1 MKRFLFFIFLL
12 ITNWYG
18 MLAQNDAMLIYR
30 NDGIVHGF
38 LKADVDSV
46 RHSQLDLDSV
56 MHKDFVVQEVWRADS
71 VYRIPLEVI
80 DSVSFVMPPTIYKQG
95 VVDLKERLLDYVIGA
110 NGLTLKLKANVP
122 SSLIPAAGD
131 KLVLLDGCRSLPNG
145 FSGIVQN
152 IQTTTEGVE
161 VICERAYMEDLFDS
175 FCSVSTLY
183 VSGGEQAQAKYITAR
198 GASTRADFGTSKWGT
213 LTISCA
219 SQILPNVF
227 PDSDLALQL
236 GAEAS
241 IAVTPKLRIHAF
253 TILGDGNG
261 FYFNGSVTG
270 NLEVASKLA
279 LYGSIDYNKDFTDP
293 KLEKG
298 IAIPGTACLVDYYF
312 APGFFVHA
320 NATISESVTDVRNFQ
335 IGMNFDYSSIGEN
348 VLKPVPPTLRLVSS
362 STEMEGCIDGSLAAG
377 IFVEKGFNIWS
388 RGVGKVCCRGE
399 LGMQVS
405 GNFVL
410 RNSDIDNSEGTELY
424 ERIKK
429 TSIEAGPYANLQL
442 QASIL
447 GIGPSVTLSERSNFK
462 KWDLVPTFSNT
473 QLSRLSGS
481 ATSALAYTQLSG
493 KCLFPISVGY
503 KLYDDNRN
511 EVADYTASVA
521 YRDKECKFEHIFSNL
536 DATRDYTIYP
546 KVSLFGHDL
555 LASPSADLEKAKKSI
570 VKITNFKQTDS
581 EYSKNGFSNDGMTYD
596 YKFDV
601 AVTVEIDNID
611 GVADWGYVYKDPN
624 GNIKRISLM
633 QYGKSCIATQTFY
646 RNETRSTVCLYGYV
660 RYEGGNE
667 YYYFEECT
675 FDVLYAS
682 LESSLSIRNPEVAFI
697 SPKINEQDF
706 SISKYQYGVSFD
718 IWLPQN
724 DDIADCGYVY
734 EDLEGGKNFV
744 SMYGNET
751 HAYDNLINIDNDG
764 RGLKMRLY
772 GYAKKKNEDKY
783 VYGTPQIIELPAIHS
798 CPDDNHPHAIDMKCG
813 GVKWACCNVGASAPF
828 EYGGYYARGETKEKD
843 CYDWNTYKH
852 YDEKTNTIT
861 LSLDTDISGT
871 SNDAAYV
878 NMGGT
883 WRMPTPKQMMSLCS
897 NATSV
902 LYKING
908 VYGHLYT
915 GKNGAQIFFPGMG
928 GYKLERE
935 IKDATSG
942 CYWLSSNGFYGSS
955 NSFIVRE
962 EYNRVG
968 CCDGQVCLGFAV
980 RGVCP

>member
-1 MKRFLFFIFLL
+1 MKRFLFFILVLL
-12 ITNWYG
+12 TNWYG
-18 MLAQNDAMLIYR
+18 MLAQNDAVLIYR
-30 NDGIVHGF
+30 NDGVVNGF
-38 LKADVDSV
+38 LKADIDSV

-56 MHKDFVVQEVWRADS
+56 MHKDFVVQEVWTADS

-152 IQTTTEGVE
+152 IQTTTEGIE

-320 NATISESVTDVRNFQ
+320 NATISESVTDVRNYQ
-335 IGMNFDYSSIGEN
+335 VGMSFDYSSIGEN
-348 VLKPVPPTLRLVSS
+348 ALKPVPPTLRLVSS
-362 STEMEGCIDGSLAAG
+362 STETEGCIDGSLAAG

-388 RGVGKVCCRGE
+388 RGVGKVCLRGE
-399 LGMQVS
+399 LGWQVS

-429 TSIEAGPYANLQL
+429 SSVETGLFANLQL
-442 QASIL
+442 QASIFD
-447 GIGPSVTLSERSNFK
+447 IGPSVTLAETNAFR
-462 KWDLVPTFSNT
+462 KWNLVPTFSNT
-473 QLSRLSGS
+473 QLSHVSGS
-481 ATSALAYTQLSG
+481 ATSAQAYTQLSG
-493 KCLFPISVGY
+493 NCLFPVSVGY
-503 KLYDDNRN
+503 KLFDDNRN

-536 DATRDYTIYP
+536 DANRDYTVYP

-601 AVTVEIDNID
+601 AVTVEIDNLD
-611 GVADWGYVYKDPN
+611 GVADWGYVYKEPN

-646 RNETRSTVCLYGYV
+646 RNEARSTVCLYGYV
-660 RYEGGNE
+660 RYEDDAE
-667 YYYFEECT
+667 YYDAEPCNYN
-675 FDVLYAS
+675 
-682 LESSLSIRNPEVAFI
+682 LSH
-697 SPKINEQDF
+697 S
-706 SISKYQYGVSFD
+706 
-718 IWLPQN
+718 
-724 DDIADCGYVY
+724 
-734 EDLEGGKNFV
+734 
-744 SMYGNET
+744 
-751 HAYDNLINIDNDG
+751 
-764 RGLKMRLY
+764 
-772 GYAKKKNEDKY
+772 
-783 VYGTPQIIELPAIHS
+783 ELML
-798 CPDDNHPHAIDMKCG
+798 CPDDNHPHAIDLG
-813 GVKWACCNVGASAPF
+813 LPSGTKWACCNVGATSPE
-828 EYGGYYARGETKEKD
+828 EYGGYFAWGETESKSYYTSTNYFDFVEQRYTGPGKPND
-843 CYDWNTYKH
+843 YVFNKYDLDKNT
-852 YDEKTNTIT
+852 T
-861 LSLDTDISGT
+861 LELDDDVAHVKWGS
-871 SNDAAYV
+871 A
-878 NMGGT
+878 
-883 WRMPTPKQMMSLCS
+883 WRMPTR
-897 NATSV
+897 
-902 LYKING
+902 
-908 VYGHLYT
+908 
-915 GKNGAQIFFPGMG
+915 
-928 GYKLERE
+928 EE
-935 IKDATSG
+935 IKELDVYCNYSYPGRYYVGNVNGKLIKGLNGNYLFLPVCGYYIGEKLKDEA
-942 CYWLSSNGFYGSS
+942 YGFYWSS
-955 NSFIVRE
+955 SLDTQKEADAVFLGISAGWWGFNRCAGFSVRP
-962 EYNRVG
+962 
-968 CCDGQVCLGFAV
+968 VCK
-980 RGVCP
+980 

>member
-38 LKADVDSV
+38 LKADIDSV

-56 MHKDFVVQEVWRADS
+56 MHKDFVVQEVWTADS

-80 DSVSFVMPPTIYKQG
+80 DSVSFVLPPTVFKQG
-95 VVDLKERLLDYVIGA
+95 VVNLKEQLLDYVIGA
-110 NGLTLKLKANVP
+110 DGLTLKLKANVP
-122 SSLIPAAGD
+122 NSLIPSAGD
-131 KLVLLDGCRSLPNG
+131 KIVLLDGCRSLPNG

-473 QLSRLSGS
+473 QLSRVSGS
-481 ATSALAYTQLSG
+481 VTSAQAYTQLSG

-503 KLYDDNRN
+503 KLYDGNRN

-536 DATRDYTIYP
+536 DANRDYTVYP

-581 EYSKNGFSNDGMTYD
+581 EYSKNGFSNDCMTYD

-611 GVADWGYVYKDPN
+611 GVADWGYVYKEPN

-633 QYGKSCIATQTFY
+633 QYVMKYTDTRYSYY
-646 RNETRSTVCLYGYV
+646 RNEAKSTVCLYGYV
-660 RYEGGNE
+660 RYVDDAE
-667 YYYFEECT
+667 YYDSEPCNYN
-675 FDVLYAS
+675 
-682 LESSLSIRNPEVAFI
+682 LS
-697 SPKINEQDF
+697 
-706 SISKYQYGVSFD
+706 
-718 IWLPQN
+718 
-724 DDIADCGYVY
+724 
-734 EDLEGGKNFV
+734 
-744 SMYGNET
+744 
-751 HAYDNLINIDNDG
+751 HA
-764 RGLKMRLY
+764 
-772 GYAKKKNEDKY
+772 
-783 VYGTPQIIELPAIHS
+783 ELLL
-798 CPDDNHPHAIDMKCG
+798 CPDENHPHAIDLG
-813 GVKWACCNVGASAPF
+813 LPSGTKWACCNVGASSP
-828 EYGGYYARGETKEKD
+828 EESGGYFAWGETMEKSSYTFESYVYKYIDSEGDGHFVDIGKE
-843 CYDWNTYKH
+843 
-852 YDEKTNTIT
+852 IA
-861 LSLDTDISGT
+861 GT
-871 SNDAAYV
+871 SYDVAYV
-878 NMGGT
+878 RMKGK
-883 WRMPTPKQMMSLCS
+883 WRMPSKEQLGELLTYGQGYCS
-897 NATSV
+897 RMWIQ
-902 LYKING
+902 LNG
-908 VYGHLYT
+908 VNGLLFT
-915 GKNGAQIFFPGMG
+915 GANGAQIFLPAAGERIDYDGLYGEDTETAFGSYGWYYSSSLAPLFSDGDFWGPVGLKFSAEDSNWFQG
-928 GYKLERE
+928 GSRE
-935 IKDATSG
+935 AG
-942 CYWLSSNGFYGSS
+942 LS
-955 NSFIVRE
+955 VR
-962 EYNRVG
+962 
-968 CCDGQVCLGFAV
+968 AI
-980 RGVCP
+980 CP

>member
-56 MHKDFVVQEVWRADS
+56 MHKDFVVQEVWTADS

-335 IGMNFDYSSIGEN
+335 VGMNFDYSSIGEN

-473 QLSRLSGS
+473 HLSRMAGS

-601 AVTVEIDNID
+601 AVTVGIDNLD

-633 QYGKSCIATQTFY
+633 QYGKTYTDTRYSYY
-646 RNETRSTVCLYGYV
+646 RNEAKSAVCLYGYV
-660 RYEGGNE
+660 RYVDDAE
-667 YYYFEECT
+667 YYDSEPCNYN
-675 FDVLYAS
+675 
-682 LESSLSIRNPEVAFI
+682 LS
-697 SPKINEQDF
+697 
-706 SISKYQYGVSFD
+706 
-718 IWLPQN
+718 
-724 DDIADCGYVY
+724 
-734 EDLEGGKNFV
+734 
-744 SMYGNET
+744 
-751 HAYDNLINIDNDG
+751 HA
-764 RGLKMRLY
+764 
-772 GYAKKKNEDKY
+772 
-783 VYGTPQIIELPAIHS
+783 ELLL
-798 CPDDNHPHAIDMKCG
+798 CPDENHPHWIDLGLPSGK
-813 GVKWACCNVGASAPF
+813 KWKCCNEGASSPKEFGEFYTEKSLSWKYDYQELMDFCDCVWEGDGFLFIGPNGGRIFLPAAGWYYGTQYRDYV
-828 EYGGYYARGETKEKD
+828 EYAGEKNPVGPVGHYWVGDTNGSGSHYYFNFLPPESGHKMGF
-843 CYDWNTYKH
+843 
-852 YDEKTNTIT
+852 
-861 LSLDTDISGT
+861 SLYGR
-871 SNDAAYV
+871 SN
-878 NMGGT
+878 NMQG
-883 WRMPTPKQMMSLCS
+883 KMSIRRC
-897 NATSV
+897 
-902 LYKING
+902 
-908 VYGHLYT
+908 
-915 GKNGAQIFFPGMG
+915 Q
-928 GYKLERE
+928 
-935 IKDATSG
+935 
-942 CYWLSSNGFYGSS
+942 
-955 NSFIVRE
+955 
-962 EYNRVG
+962 
-968 CCDGQVCLGFAV
+968 
-980 RGVCP
+980 

>member
-1 MKRFLFFIFLL
+1 MKRFLFFILVLL
-12 ITNWYG
+12 TNWYG

-30 NDGIVHGF
+30 NDGVVNGF
-38 LKADVDSV
+38 LKADIDSV

-56 MHKDFVVQEVWRADS
+56 MHKDFVVQEVWTADS

-473 QLSRLSGS
+473 HLSRMAGS
-481 ATSALAYTQLSG
+481 ANSAQAYTQLSG
-493 KCLFPISVGY
+493 KCLFPVSVGY
-503 KLYDDNRN
+503 KLFDDNNN
-511 EVADYTASVA
+511 EVADYTASTT
-521 YRDKECKFEHIFSNL
+521 YRDKKCKFEHIFSNL
-536 DATRDYTIYP
+536 NDNRDYTVYP
-546 KVSLFGHDL
+546 KVNLFGKDL
-555 LASPSADLEKAKKSI
+555 LASPSADLEKSNKSK
-570 VKITNFKQTDS
+570 VKITNFKQTNS
-581 EYSKNGFSNDGMTYD
+581 KYSKSGFSNDGMMYD

-601 AVTVEIDNID
+601 AITVEIDNLD
-611 GVADWGYVYKDPN
+611 DVADWGYVYKDSN
-624 GNIKRISLM
+624 GNFKRISLM
-633 QYGKSCIATQTFY
+633 QYGKTYTDTRYSHY
-646 RNETRSTVCLYGYV
+646 RNEPKSTLCLYVYV
-660 RYEGGNE
+660 RHEGETKCEYGKLEEYELVHE
-667 YYYFEECT
+667 KQ
-675 FDVLYAS
+675 L
-682 LESSLSIRNPEVAFI
+682 
-697 SPKINEQDF
+697 
-706 SISKYQYGVSFD
+706 
-718 IWLPQN
+718 
-724 DDIADCGYVY
+724 
-734 EDLEGGKNFV
+734 
-744 SMYGNET
+744 
-751 HAYDNLINIDNDG
+751 
-764 RGLKMRLY
+764 
-772 GYAKKKNEDKY
+772 
-783 VYGTPQIIELPAIHS
+783 
-798 CPDDNHPHAIDMKCG
+798 CPDSNHPHVIDLG
-813 GVKWACCNVGASAPF
+813 LPSGTKWACCNVGASSP
-828 EYGGYYARGETKEKD
+828 EESGGYYAWGETSEKD
-843 CYDWNTYKH
+843 VYDSDTYAYKKD
-852 YDEKTNTIT
+852 YETGKWTNNIG
-861 LSLDTDISGT
+861 SIIVGT
-871 SNDAAYV
+871 QFDVAHV
-878 NMGGT
+878 RMGGT
-883 WRMPTPKQMMSLCS
+883 WHMPSMEQQKELIDNCS
-897 NATSV
+897 REW
-902 LYKING
+902 IQ
-908 VYGHLYT
+908 
-915 GKNGAQIFFPGMG
+915 KNGIYGILVTSKNNDAKLFFPAPR
-928 GYKLERE
+928 YP
-935 IKDATSG
+935 S
-942 CYWLSSNGFYGSS
+942 GFYYAYWSGTLIS
-955 NSFIVRE
+955 NEYSAYSLRFDAMDWYIRAFSRVEGYPVR
-962 EYNRVG
+962 
-968 CCDGQVCLGFAV
+968 A
-980 RGVCP
+980 VCP

>member
-38 LKADVDSV
+38 LKADIDSV

-56 MHKDFVVQEVWRADS
+56 MHKDFVVQEVWTADS

-198 GASTRADFGTSKWGT
+198 GASTRADFDTSKWGT

-388 RGVGKVCCRGE
+388 RGVGKVCWRGE

-536 DATRDYTIYP
+536 DANRDYTVYP
-546 KVSLFGHDL
+546 KVSLFGQDL

-601 AVTVEIDNID
+601 AVTVGIDNLD

-633 QYGKSCIATQTFY
+633 QYGKTYTDTRYSYY
-646 RNETRSTVCLYGYV
+646 RNEAKSAVCLYGYV
-660 RYEGGNE
+660 RYVDDAE
-667 YYYFEECT
+667 YYDSEPCNYN
-675 FDVLYAS
+675 
-682 LESSLSIRNPEVAFI
+682 LS
-697 SPKINEQDF
+697 
-706 SISKYQYGVSFD
+706 
-718 IWLPQN
+718 
-724 DDIADCGYVY
+724 
-734 EDLEGGKNFV
+734 
-744 SMYGNET
+744 
-751 HAYDNLINIDNDG
+751 HA
-764 RGLKMRLY
+764 
-772 GYAKKKNEDKY
+772 
-783 VYGTPQIIELPAIHS
+783 ELLL
-798 CPDDNHPHAIDMKCG
+798 CPDENHPHWIDLGLPSGK
-813 GVKWACCNVGASAPF
+813 KWKCCNEGASSPKEFGEFYTEKSLSWKYDYQELMDFCDCVWEGDGFLFIGPNGGRIFLPAAGWYYGTQYRDYV
-828 EYGGYYARGETKEKD
+828 EYAGEKNPVGPVGHYWVGDTNGIGSHYYFTFLPPESGHKMGF
-843 CYDWNTYKH
+843 
-852 YDEKTNTIT
+852 
-861 LSLDTDISGT
+861 SLYGR
-871 SNDAAYV
+871 SN
-878 NMGGT
+878 NMQG
-883 WRMPTPKQMMSLCS
+883 KMSIRRC
-897 NATSV
+897 
-902 LYKING
+902 
-908 VYGHLYT
+908 
-915 GKNGAQIFFPGMG
+915 Q
-928 GYKLERE
+928 
-935 IKDATSG
+935 
-942 CYWLSSNGFYGSS
+942 
-955 NSFIVRE
+955 
-962 EYNRVG
+962 
-968 CCDGQVCLGFAV
+968 
-980 RGVCP
+980 

>member
-1 MKRFLFFIFLL
+1 MKRFLFFILVLL
-12 ITNWYG
+12 TNWYG

-30 NDGIVHGF
+30 NDGVVNGF
-38 LKADVDSV
+38 LKADIDSV

-56 MHKDFVVQEVWRADS
+56 MHKDFVVQEVWTADS

-335 IGMNFDYSSIGEN
+335 VGMNFDYSSIGEN

-473 QLSRLSGS
+473 HLSRMAGS
-481 ATSALAYTQLSG
+481 ANSAQAYTQLSG
-493 KCLFPISVGY
+493 KCLFPVSVGY
-503 KLYDDNRN
+503 KLFDGNNN
-511 EVADYTASVA
+511 EVADYTASTT
-521 YRDKECKFEHIFSNL
+521 YRDKKCKFEHIFSNL
-536 DATRDYTIYP
+536 NDNRDYTVYP
-546 KVSLFGHDL
+546 KVNLFGKDL
-555 LASPSADLEKAKKSI
+555 LASPKADLQNTLVRIA
-570 VKITNFKQTDS
+570 NFKQTDS
-581 EYSKNGFSNDGMTYD
+581 EYSKNGFLNDDIAYD
-596 YKFDV
+596 YKYDV
-601 AVTVEIDNID
+601 AVTVEIDNLD
-611 GVADWGYVYKDPN
+611 GVADWGYVYKAPN
-624 GNIKRISLM
+624 GNVRRISLM
-633 QYGKSCIATQTFY
+633 RYGTSYTDKQSYY
-646 RNETRSTVCLYGYV
+646 RNEAKSSACLYGYFI
-660 RYEGGNE
+660 YEGDDDYNE
-667 YYYFEECT
+667 NEE
-675 FDVLYAS
+675 
-682 LESSLSIRNPEVAFI
+682 ES
-697 SPKINEQDF
+697 
-706 SISKYQYGVSFD
+706 Y
-718 IWLPQN
+718 
-724 DDIADCGYVY
+724 
-734 EDLEGGKNFV
+734 DLIF
-744 SMYGNET
+744 T
-751 HAYDNLINIDNDG
+751 
-764 RGLKMRLY
+764 LKR
-772 GYAKKKNEDKY
+772 
-783 VYGTPQIIELPAIHS
+783 
-798 CPDDNHPHAIDMKCG
+798 CPDSNHPHAIDLG
-813 GVKWACCNVGASAPF
+813 LPSGTKWSCCNVGATSPEEF
-828 EYGGYYARGETKEKD
+828 GGYYAWGEIEEKEVYNHANYKYFVD
-843 CYDWNTYKH
+843 THHKPNTY
-852 YDEKTNTIT
+852 YASDMI
-861 LSLDTDISGT
+861 DIGTDIAGSIYDVAT
-871 SNDAAYV
+871 IH
-878 NMGGT
+878 MKGT
-883 WRMPTPKQMMSLCS
+883 WRMPSISQLKELVANCRCYNTY
-897 NATSV
+897 N
-902 LYKING
+902 NG
-908 VYGHLYT
+908 VKGYEIIGPNHGIIFIPAASSRWDEVPKGNYDGISCSTLREDGNK
-915 GKNGAQIFFPGMG
+915 GKSMDEYYLRF
-928 GYKLERE
+928 
-935 IKDATSG
+935 
-942 CYWLSSNGFYGSS
+942 NGFDIWKIWRSAGCT
-955 NSFIVRE
+955 VR
-962 EYNRVG
+962 
-968 CCDGQVCLGFAV
+968 A
-980 RGVCP
+980 VCP